1 MTLLA
6 MSEGIWVA
14 VISVVGVLV
23 SGCFAWFGKLVLA
36 AFTNGL
42 TYLADISKNS
52 AETKVEVEGL
62 KIAISNGLASQTH
75 EISNVVRSVNKLTD
89 AVDEHSK
96 ILNDHDAR
104 LREVEQ
110 NR

>member
-1 MTLLA
+1 MLA
-6 MSEGIWVA
+6 LGMSEGIIVA
-14 VISVVGVLV
+14 LIGGGVVLA

-36 AFTNGL
+36 AFTSGL
-42 TYLADISKNS
+42 NHLSHISTNS
-52 AETKVEVEGL
+52 AETKVEVAEL
-62 KIAISNGLASQTH
+62 KHAITNGLASQTH